1 MNLDEHIKKLHEGAE
16 RKDKERTERQK
27 EDFKR
32 MREEILKRDERTRR
46 LLEKAQEK
54 REREKKEE
62 LEEKVQKELKEAEKA
77 IRADFDRK
85 NGLHWADE
93 EKRNKDLEQLTA
105 LRKNRNK
112 K

>member
-1 MNLDEHIKKLHEGAE
+1 MNLEEHIKKLYEGAE

-27 EDFKR
+27 KDFEK
-32 MREEILKRDERTRR
+32 MRAEIIKRDERTRQ

-62 LEEKVQKELKEAEKA
+62 LEETIQKELKEAEKA
-77 IRADFDRK
+77 IRADFDKK